1 MPKMNPLIK
10 AKWVSALRS
19 GEFKQGTMQLRT
31 LDDKYCCLGVLC
43 ALAVREGVIDPP
55 LPGVQGQFTDAYY
68 FDGNKNYV
76 PLSVRQWAGLE
87 DSVGGYHVE
96 GVETEQVLAVNNDAS
111 MPFPQIADII
121 EKHF

>member
-68 FDGNKNYV
+68 FDGNKNSSHAIAPTDGSATSLSKR
-76 PLSVRQWAGLE
+76 PLQLRARR
-87 DSVGGYHVE
+87 
-96 GVETEQVLAVNNDAS
+96 A
-111 MPFPQIADII
+111 
-121 EKHF
+121 

>member
-43 ALAVREGVIDPP
+43 ELAVREGVIDPP

-76 PLSVRQWAGLE
+76 PLAVRQWAGLE